1 MHRAEI
7 IESSVDKLNLI
18 NELIDQRRYIKV
30 QFFNELH
37 EFHTV
42 SSLIKTLHGRTIEL
56 VSGQFVNLDLIV
68 SLNDHVMSDYSHI
81 VDFTCDC

>member
-1 MHRAEI
+1 MHKAEI
-7 IESSVDKLNLI
+7 IENSADKLNLI
-18 NELIDQRRYIKV
+18 KELIDQKRYIKV

-42 SSLIKTLHGRTIEL
+42 SSLIKTLNGRTIEL
-56 VSGQFVNLDLIV
+56 VSGQFVILDLIV
-68 SLNDHVMSDYSHI
+68 SLDDRVMSDYSHI